1 MKLQPG
7 SLLQFLLRYFNP
19 GTRLE
24 ITLIQD
30 IVKAHGG
37 EKGGNKRG

>member
-1 MKLQPG
+1 MKLPPG
-7 SLLQFLLRYFNP
+7 SLLQFLLRHFNP
-19 GTRLE
+19 ETKVE

-37 EKGGNKRG
+37 EKGGNKRA